1 MYRFKISCTRNID
14 SFFIKMRFNS
24 YKFDSFIQFYYVTS
38 LVIQHVFVWRK
49 SIQIPKYLGRHCT
62 AFQTVLGKANF
73 RVGLHFCFKKIAFA
87 QFTDKIYLRDSTIR
101 TMQLTGKN
109 QVGNTLKA
117 EGQVK
122 FRTFNPKLN
131 TENETIFTEASNVEI
146 NEAVALAQ
154 EAFGEFRGMSGERK
168 ATFLEAIAEEMEAL
182 GDELITVYISE
193 SGLPNDRALAERLR
207 TVSTLRMFAKVARE
221 GSWVEA
227 RIDTAMP
234 DRTPKPKPDLRKM
247 NIGIGPIVV
256 FGASNFPLAYSTAG
270 GDTASALAAG
280 CPVIVK
286 GHPMHAGTSELVA
299 AAIIRAA
306 EKTGMPNGVF
316 SNLNS
321 RGTEVGVDLV
331 KHPDVKGVGFT
342 GSIRGGRALL
352 DLAAKRKEPIPVFA
366 EMGSVNPVVL
376 MPNYLR
382 ENLHSIAEQYAES
395 ITLGTGQFCTNP
407 GLILG
412 VKSDELTE
420 FMEVLGIEITR
431 KKPTCML
438 HPTIANNFE
447 SGKLKLLQQD
457 GTKIVNHS
465 IKSDEPNYA
474 QQGIATVDG
483 TLFYQNPTLHEEIF
497 GPFSLVV
504 QCDDLDQLARIIEEL
519 EGQLTGTLLTEEAE
533 ISEHPEIVRALQDR
547 VGRMI
552 FNSVPTGVEVCPSMI
567 HGGPYP
573 ASTDSRFTA
582 VGSDSIQRWIRPVSY
597 QNWPDELLPDELKN
611 GNPLKISRKVN
622 NFDTREALN

>member
-1 MYRFKISCTRNID
+1 
-14 SFFIKMRFNS
+14 
-24 YKFDSFIQFYYVTS
+24 
-38 LVIQHVFVWRK
+38 
-49 SIQIPKYLGRHCT
+49 
-62 AFQTVLGKANF
+62 
-73 RVGLHFCFKKIAFA
+73 
-87 QFTDKIYLRDSTIR
+87 
-101 TMQLTGKN
+101 MQLSGKN
-109 QVGNTLKA
+109 QIGNTLKA
-117 EGQVK
+117 EGSVK

-131 TENETIFTEASNVEI
+131 TENETIFTEATDVEI
-146 NEAVALAQ
+146 NEAVSLAQ
-154 EAFGEFRGMSGERK
+154 EAFVVYRALSGERK
-168 ATFLEAIAEEMEAL
+168 ANFLEAIADEMEAL
-182 GDELITVYISE
+182 SDELITVYMNE
-193 SGLPNDRALAERLR
+193 SGLPEERAIAERAR
-207 TVSTLRMFAKVARE
+207 TTHQLRMFAELVRE

-227 RIDTAMP
+227 RIDTAIP
-234 DRTPKPKPDLRKM
+234 DRKPNPKVDLRKM

-299 AAIIRAA
+299 GAVIRAA

-321 RGTEVGVDLV
+321 RGVEVGVELV
-331 KHPDVKGVGFT
+331 KHSDVKGVGFT

-366 EMGSVNPVVL
+366 EMGSINPVVL

-382 ENLHSIAEQYAES
+382 ANVASIAKQYADS
-395 ITLGTGQFCTNP
+395 IMLGTGQFCTSP

-412 VKSDELTE
+412 IKSDDLTA
-420 FMEVLGIEITR
+420 FMDELGIEITR
-431 KKPTCML
+431 IKPSCML
-438 HPTIANNFE
+438 HPTIATNFE
-447 SGKLKLLQQD
+447 SGKVKLLQQD

-465 IKSDEPNYA
+465 IKSSEPNYA
-474 QQGIATVDG
+474 QQAIATVDG
-483 TLFYQNPTLHEEIF
+483 ITFLNNPTLHEEIF

-504 QCDDLDQLARIIEEL
+504 QCDDLDQLTRILEGL
-519 EGQLTGTLLTEEAE
+519 EGQLTGTLLSEEAE
-533 ISEHPEIVRALQDR
+533 IAEHPEIIRALQDR

-552 FNSVPTGVEVCPSMI
+552 FNSVPTGVEVCPSMF

-582 VGSDSIQRWIRPVSY
+582 VGTDSIQRWVRPVTY
-597 QNWPDELLPDELKN
+597 QNWPNALLPDALKN
-611 GNPLKISRKVN
+611 ENPLDISRKVDN
-622 NFDTREALN
+622 HDTRKPI